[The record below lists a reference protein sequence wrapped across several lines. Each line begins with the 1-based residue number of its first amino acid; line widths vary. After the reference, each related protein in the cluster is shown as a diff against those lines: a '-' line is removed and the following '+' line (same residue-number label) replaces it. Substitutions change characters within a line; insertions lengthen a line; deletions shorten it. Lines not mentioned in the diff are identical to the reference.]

1 MPRYHLTIEY
11 DGTDFV
17 GWQRQENGSSVQQSV
32 EEAIAI
38 FGGSPI
44 TVFGAG
50 RTDAGVHALAQAAH
64 VDLDIMMPAGKVR
77 DAANYHLKPAPIAIL
92 HAREVGDDFHA
103 RFSATSR
110 HYLYRL
116 IDRRAP
122 LTLDRTQVWR
132 LSQPLD
138 VEAMDRA
145 AQALIGKHDFTTF
158 RSSKCQATS
167 PVRTLNTISV
177 ARIGAEIH
185 LTISARSFLHNQ
197 VRSIVG
203 SLVEVGR
210 KRRPEGDIAE
220 ILAASDRT
228 NCGPVAPPHGL
239 YLSAV
244 DYD

>member
-17 GWQRQENGSSVQQSV
+17 GWQRQENGPSVQQSL
-32 EEAIAI
+32 EEAIAV
-38 FGGSPI
+38 FAGGPV

-64 VDLDIMMPAGKVR
+64 VDFDARMPAGKVR
-77 DAANYHLKPAPIAIL
+77 DAANYHLKPLPIAIL
-92 HAREVGDDFHA
+92 DAREVGDDFHA

-122 LTLDRTQVWR
+122 MTLDRARIWR
-132 LSQPLD
+132 VSQSLD
-138 VEAMDRA
+138 AEAMHRA

-158 RSSKCQATS
+158 RSSNCQATS
-167 PVRTLNTISV
+167 PVKTLNKISV
-177 ARIGAEIH
+177 VRDGPEIH
-185 LTISARSFLHNQ
+185 LKTIARSFLHNQ

-210 KRRPEGDIAE
+210 KRWPERKIAE
-220 ILAASDRT
+220 ILAATDRT
-228 NCGPVAPPHGL
+228 SCGPVAPPHGL

>member
-17 GWQRQENGSSVQQSV
+17 GWQRQENGPSVQQSL
-32 EEAIAI
+32 EEAIAV
-38 FGGSPI
+38 FAGGPV

-64 VDLDIMMPAGKVR
+64 VDFDAQMAAGKVR
-77 DAANYHLKPAPIAIL
+77 DATNYHLKPLPIAIL
-92 HAREVGDDFHA
+92 DAREVGDDFHA

-122 LTLDRTQVWR
+122 LTLDRAQIWR
-132 LSQPLD
+132 SSQSLD
-138 VEAMDRA
+138 AEAMDRA

-158 RSSKCQATS
+158 RSSNCQATS
-167 PVRTLNTISV
+167 PVKTLNKI
-177 ARIGAEIH
+177 
-185 LTISARSFLHNQ
+185 
-197 VRSIVG
+197 SIV
-203 SLVEVGR
+203 R
-210 KRRPEGDIAE
+210 D
-220 ILAASDRT
+220 ILAATDRT
-228 NCGPVAPPHGL
+228 SCGPVAPPHGL